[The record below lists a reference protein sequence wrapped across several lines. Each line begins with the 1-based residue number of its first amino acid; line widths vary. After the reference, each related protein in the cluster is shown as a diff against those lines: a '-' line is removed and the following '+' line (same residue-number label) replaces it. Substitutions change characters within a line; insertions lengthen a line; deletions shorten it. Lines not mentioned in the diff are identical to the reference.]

1 MVTAIL
7 ALLVKQG
14 LQTQAVEVAV
24 VLQQEQVAQE
34 ALAS

>member
-7 ALLVKQG
+7 ASLAKQG
-14 LQTQAVEVAV
+14 LQTQVAVAVV
-24 VLQQEQVAQE
+24 VLQQEQVALV